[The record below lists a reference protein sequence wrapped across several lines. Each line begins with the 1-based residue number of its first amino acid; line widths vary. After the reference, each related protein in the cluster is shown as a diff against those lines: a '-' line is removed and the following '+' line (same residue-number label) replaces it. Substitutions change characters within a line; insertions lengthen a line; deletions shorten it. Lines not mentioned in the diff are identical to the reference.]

1 MVAPKLSISWGPK
14 LPLGS
19 QFWSVSDP
27 QIVNNFAEHLAQIVD
42 KFASSASP
50 GHESSSYGTGFGAS
64 PSFDLL
70 RRAADLFAVHPTIQD

>member
-1 MVAPKLSISWGPK
+1 MLNELTGRLVLCNLSLFTLVLVVVLMVAPKLFISWGPK

-19 QFWSVSDP
+19 QFWSMSDP

-50 GHESSSYGTGFGAS
+50 GHESSSSSA
-64 PSFDLL
+64 
-70 RRAADLFAVHPTIQD
+70 R